1 MNTSTNYD
9 DAFEDIKRRAFL
21 LYWNELTAE
30 YLLPNT
36 IVLAIYLS
44 IGLAGNIAVILVY
57 QFGLDKKTDGR
68 YFIVPLAWIDT
79 TALIVTAAFNLTRN
93 TKPFKFP
100 GHGACKLL
108 IYFSYVTTCT
118 SLFLLNA
125 IAVQRYLKICKPFG
139 SQMNILWKR
148 FSVIICTIVSV
159 LLYIPVLFYYGIV
172 ETINPSLGNISG
184 HQCNKLPGSPG
195 QLRGLKIFQGFGFFV
210 TISNVITI
218 TVLYICITIAIV
230 KQLKKMKCVK
240 VRIDNVSITTSDATG
255 QTYAPKIQ
263 VNLQSATSDTE
274 ISMETSTRIN
284 EPEEKYPT
292 KTATKKS
299 TFRISF
305 MFMTIS
311 IIAFLAYLPSWT
323 FIVIETNN
331 PAFWKSLPP
340 TAFHICLTLRR
351 MYMINHFCNP
361 FIYGAFDNAFREKIK
376 NIVCKK

>member
-93 TKPFKFP
+93 TKPVKFP

-108 IYFSYVTTCT
+108 IYLSYVTTCT

-172 ETINPSLGNISG
+172 ETMNHSLGNISG
-184 HQCNKLPGSPG
+184 HQCNKLPSSPG
-195 QLRGLKIFQGFGFFV
+195 QMRGLKVFQGFGFFV
-210 TISNVITI
+210 TISNVVTI
-218 TVLYICITIAIV
+218 TVLYICITVAII

-240 VRIDNVSITTSDATG
+240 VRRDNVSVTTSDATG

-311 IIAFLAYLPSWT
+311 IVAFLAYLPSWT

-376 NIVCKK
+376 NIFCKK